1 MLRVAGHLDNLRAAC
16 AVSEHLALQNVVQ
29 IHFVGTVELRRAY
42 TTKLA
47 SWISIFV
54 GGGCSSLLVYQRVQ
68 LGGNQRWVK
77 QICKIIVLASAI
89 SVSCRQ
95 IAHRGGNVDV

>member
-29 IHFVGTVELRRAY
+29 IHFVSTVEFGRAY
-42 TTKLA
+42 ATKLA

-54 GGGCSSLLVYQRVQ
+54 GCGRSSLLVYQRVQ
-68 LGGNQRWVK
+68 LGRDQRWVK
-77 QICKIIVLASAI
+77 
-89 SVSCRQ
+89 
-95 IAHRGGNVDV
+95 